1 MREACPAES
10 LNTRNGSGFGGHL
23 IQLSPCRDGKAES
36 QRAKVT
42 PPKVSHHISDIA
54 QINCQ
59 IFAPYRQALH
69 PAVVLEA
76 GMASRKFL
84 PWSVAKDNLRP
95 RGRDELMLGYEVT
108 EDSGLM
114 DCGN

>member
-1 MREACPAES
+1 MGLLTSRPGLICSSFMREACPAES

-23 IQLSPCRDGKAES
+23 IQLSPCRDEKTES

-42 PPKVSHHISDIA
+42 PPKVSRRVSDIA
-54 QINCQ
+54 QIKSQ

-76 GMASRKFL
+76 GMARRKFL
-84 PWSVAKDNLRP
+84 LRPVAKDNLGP
-95 RGRDELMLGYEVT
+95 RG
-108 EDSGLM
+108 
-114 DCGN
+114 

>member
-54 QINCQ
+54 KNKCQ